1 MRYNDGNE
9 KVMEKKEVN
18 SFIKL
23 FKNLNIYIEKKKISD
38 EFFFSLI
45 FFISFKIRV
54 EWKRIKEI
62 KNYNF

>member
-9 KVMEKKEVN
+9 KVMEKKDVN